1 MAPTNS
7 RSQGHS
13 NAPSLPDPLLIVQQ
27 VKQRITIA
35 ATTLQAAQS
44 GDKAPNPEN
53 WLSKLDRLQP
63 FEVDLALLPIG
74 WGDKQK
80 GPMLSDWQRHGG
92 FTVAELQQHQR
103 IRSVG
108 ARTGLLT
115 GPLLA
120 FDFDGATSF
129 NLGLNPATAGSWQVH
144 RNTDSNRL
152 KVLFKPTLEQ
162 GKLVRG

>member
-7 RSQGHS
+7 RSQEHS
-13 NAPSLPDPLLIVQQ
+13 NAPSLLDPLLRVQQ

-35 ATTLQAAQS
+35 ATALQAAQS
-44 GDKAPNPEN
+44 GTEAPNPEN
-53 WLSKLDRLQP
+53 WLAKLNRLQP

-74 WGDKQK
+74 WGNEQK
-80 GPMLSDWQRHGG
+80 GPMLEGWQHHGG
-92 FTVAELQQHQR
+92 FTVVLLQQHRR

-120 FDFDGATSF
+120 
-129 NLGLNPATAGSWQVH
+129 V
-144 RNTDSNRL
+144 
-152 KVLFKPTLEQ
+152 
-162 GKLVRG
+162 GKCIETPIKTG